1 MLKTL
6 SIWNFALIEYEQI
19 NFQKG
24 LNILSGETGAG
35 KSILLNALGLI
46 LGNRTNL
53 DNLRYG
59 ADFIRVEAIFDL
71 EEDNHI
77 KEFLKEN
84 NIINEDNTII
94 ITRQI
99 NKNGKNSIQV
109 NNCHITLNLLK
120 NLGNFLVNIHSQH
133 ANSDIIK
140 EDYHLKI
147 IDLYL
152 KDEIDKIKEEY
163 LKEFLVYKKLLEEFN
178 NTQKNSQDLI
188 QRLDL
193 LNWQI
198 KEIELANLKENE
210 DTSLEEELKILSNSE
225 TISDLVN
232 EACSYFE
239 DDNITGYGI
248 TTSLNKLKNT
258 LEDLANYNE
267 ELNNLFKIVE
277 DAYYQMDSVETDLK
291 EVLYSMD
298 YSPQRLDE
306 IQNRLNEIDK
316 LKYKYGQNINEILA
330 FLEKIKLEKD
340 ELENYDLNINKLQSK
355 LTKQK
360 TILEKLAQKLHA
372 LRQKSKE
379 GFLKSLISEL
389 NLLGMNNP
397 KVEYKLILEDD
408 YTKNGADKLNV
419 LFSAN
424 PGEDLKPIEKTASGG
439 ELSRIALS
447 IKSIISL
454 KDDLKTIVFDEVDT
468 GVGGKTAFMM
478 AEKIMKIANNRQ
490 VICIT
495 HLPQIAVMADVHF
508 YINKF
513 SENEKTYTTIKELN
527 KQEEVK
533 EIARMLAGDIATK
546 SSLENAKELKE
557 YANNFKENLN

>member
-71 EEDNHI
+71 EEDIHI

-152 KDEIDKIKEEY
+152 KDEIGKIKEEY

-330 FLEKIKLEKD
+330 FLEKIKEEKD
-340 ELENYDLNINKLQSK
+340 ELENYDLNIEKLQSK

-360 TILEKLAQKLHA
+360 NILENLAQKLHA

-379 GFLKSLISEL
+379 GFLKNLISEL

-424 PGEDLKPIEKTASGG
+424 PGEDLKHIEKTASGG

-527 KQEEVK
+527 KTEEVK